1 MPQVNNILVID
12 DDPLYLLLVKK
23 TIIKYEFAKT
33 ISAFSNGL
41 EAFDSLKNLIN
52 VPASLPDIILL
63 DINMPIMDGWDFLD
77 QFLPFLQKTQK
88 KISIYIVTSSIAEN
102 DKIKAKTY
110 PTIKDYLL
118 KPIDQPILIRVIEEH
133 NQQKN

>member
-41 EAFDSLKNLIN
+41 EAFDSLRNSFN
-52 VPASLPDIILL
+52 DPAALPDIILL
-63 DINMPIMDGWDFLD
+63 DINMPIMDGWEFLD
-77 QFLPFLQKTQK
+77 QFLPFLQKTTK

-102 DKIKAKTY
+102 DRIKAKSY

-118 KPIDQPILIRVIEEH
+118 KPIDQPILLRIIEAH
-133 NQQKN
+133 HKQK